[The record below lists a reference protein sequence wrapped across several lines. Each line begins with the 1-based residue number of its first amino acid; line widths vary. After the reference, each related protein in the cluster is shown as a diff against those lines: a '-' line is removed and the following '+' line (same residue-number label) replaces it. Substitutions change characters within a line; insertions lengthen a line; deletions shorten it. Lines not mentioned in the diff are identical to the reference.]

1 MLVVLQREPPQDAI
15 LGCAS
20 RRGWDRVHLAPSGR
34 LALKAID
41 VPILICGGGPVGL
54 SAAILLAR
62 LDVPSLLVERHPST
76 TDHPKA
82 RGFFARTME
91 VLRPWGIE
99 ASLRAGA
106 LPASAGRF
114 IWVGSLSGRE
124 IGRVEPPRHAV
135 PGPHSP
141 TYACI
146 AAQDALEA
154 ELRRH
159 AEIYPNI
166 NLRFSTELV
175 AFEQDPDGVTVTLS
189 DRRSGEVH
197 TLRAAY
203 LIAAD
208 GASSRVREALGIPM
222 LGPGEMGHNINIHF
236 RAELGPWVRERPA
249 AGYLSSR
256 GHGALLWAHG
266 TDRWL
271 LVRQFRPANGER
283 REDFTPERCRELVRQ
298 AVGIPDL
305 PVEVINLAVWT
316 LTAQVAE
323 RFQNGRV
330 FLAGDAAHRFPP
342 TGGFGANTGIQDA
355 HNLAWKLAAVL
366 HGWAGPPLLETY
378 HEERRPLAQANT
390 DFSVTNLRRLAAATQ
405 AILSGD
411 EGAVAAA
418 LKEQVKHVNSQ
429 GQGLGFWYASGAVV
443 PDGTSPPP
451 ADSQEYVPVA
461 RPGSRAPHVWLR
473 PGAGLERRA
482 TAERMPQ
489 GAGGSAL
496 TSTLD
501 FFERGFTLLTGP
513 AGNHWRDAGRRA
525 TSELQIPF
533 EAIGIGRG
541 ADFEEI
547 EDDWAELYGLD
558 AAGAVLVRPDGHVAW
573 RSRCGAAAPD
583 AIMLRAL
590 RAVLC
595 R

>member
-1 MLVVLQREPPQDAI
+1 MLVVRQRERPQDAI
-15 LGCAS
+15 LSGASS
-20 RRGWDRVHLAPSGR
+20 RRGWDRVHVSPPGR
-34 LALKAID
+34 RALKAID

-54 SAAILLAR
+54 SAAVLLAR
-62 LDVPSLLVERHPST
+62 LGVPSLLVERHPST

-82 RGFFARTME
+82 RGFSARTME
-91 VLRPWGIE
+91 VFRPWGID
-99 ASLRAGA
+99 ASLRAEA
-106 LPASAGRF
+106 LPPSAVRF
-114 IWVGSLSGRE
+114 IWVESLSGRE
-124 IGRVEPPRHAV
+124 IGRVEPPRRAV
-135 PGPHSP
+135 PAPHSP
-141 TYACI
+141 TYGCM

-159 AEIYPNI
+159 AETYPNMS
-166 NLRFSTELV
+166 LRFSTELV

-197 TLRAAY
+197 TVRAAY

-208 GASSRVREALGIPM
+208 GASSRVREALAIPM
-222 LGPGEMGHNINIHF
+222 LGPGEMAHNINIHF
-236 RAELGPWVRERPA
+236 RAELGLWVRDRPA
-249 AGYLSSR
+249 AVYISSR
-256 GHGALLWAHG
+256 GHGALSWAHG

-271 LVRQFRPANGER
+271 NVRPYQPANGER
-283 REDFTPERCRELVRQ
+283 PEDFTPERCREMVRQ
-298 AVGIPDL
+298 AVGVPDL

-366 HGWAGPPLLETY
+366 HGWAGPKLLETY
-378 HEERRPLAQANT
+378 HEERRPVAQANT
-390 DFSVTNLRRLAAATQ
+390 DFSVTNLRRWAAATQ

-411 EGAVAAA
+411 GGAVAAA
-418 LKEQVKHVNSQ
+418 LKEQVKHLDSQ

-443 PDGTSPPP
+443 PDGTPPPP

-473 PGAGLERRA
+473 SGTGLERCAIAAR
-482 TAERMPQ
+482 TRH
-489 GAGGSAL
+489 GTGGSAF

-501 FFERGFTLLTGP
+501 FFTLFTGA

-525 TSELQIPF
+525 ANEFQIPF

-541 ADFEEI
+541 ADFEDI
-547 EDDWAELYGLD
+547 EDNWAELYGLD
-558 AAGAVLVRPDGHVAW
+558 AEGGVLVRPDGHVAW
-573 RSRCGAAAPD
+573 RSRGGAAAPD
-583 AIMLRAL
+583 SIMLTAL